1 MNPELRRYLWTEFSL
16 GRVIF
21 MPVILGL
28 VLLLFGVW
36 TFDSTEPGGGEEFL
50 ESFVA
55 TGTIGYIL
63 VVLFWGS
70 RIAAAAMVREIA
82 DKTWDQQRLSSMGAW
97 GMTWGKLFGSTSYV
111 WYGCGLLLAVALISL
126 GLIEAHYGAVSEEMG
141 RDVGTVMLQLV
152 LGLAALTVLIESC
165 VMLIAMTAVSR
176 RNSARQLDVTIAQAV
191 VIITSLVLFSM
202 MNDMQDDTQVV
213 WFGHLIDATWF
224 AVGSTIMFAAWAVVG
239 LWRRMRLELQMPNR
253 PLMWSVFV
261 LFAGAWLA
269 GLAVGP
275 GKDDAVTLTAVI
287 MTITAMVLT
296 YVPAVLERMDP
307 VNLRRLVA
315 SVRGGRVGSILSDAP
330 VWVINHGLALLGLV
344 LSVILLLSQQPSQA
358 DQTADLFSELDMTGF
373 APGTLVAAW
382 LFITR
387 DLMLL
392 VFAWL
397 GRNTRRAFTTWL
409 IWMVVLYALAP
420 MIVAALGA
428 HAVLPAFV
436 PAWDVPFVHLGISPL
451 VWPALEIV
459 VVAGLVRWRW
469 RRFAASAVETKAEAV
484 KNPQ

>member
-1 MNPELRRYLWTEFSL
+1 MSMNPELRRYFWTEFSL

-28 VLLLFGVW
+28 VLLLFWVW
-36 TFDSTEPGGGEEFL
+36 NFDSTEPGGGEEFL
-50 ESFVA
+50 VSFVA
-55 TGTIGYIL
+55 TGMIGYIL

-70 RIAAAAMVREIA
+70 RTAAAAMVREIA

-111 WYGCGLLLAVALISL
+111 WCGCGLLLAVALISM
-126 GLIEAHYGAVSEEMG
+126 GLIEAHYGAVSEERG

-165 VMLIAMTAVSR
+165 VMLIVMTAVSR
-176 RNSARQLDVTIAQAV
+176 RNSARQFDVTIAQAVV

-202 MNDMQDDTQVV
+202 MSDIQDKTQVV

-224 AVGSTIMFAAWAVVG
+224 AVGSTIMFSAWAVVG
-239 LWRRMRLELQMPNR
+239 LWRRMRLELQMRNR
-253 PLMWSVFV
+253 PLMWPVFV
-261 LFAGAWLA
+261 LFTGAWVA

-275 GKDDAVTLTAVI
+275 GEDDAVTLTVVI

-330 VWVINHGLALLGLV
+330 VWVINHSLALLGLV
-344 LSVILLLSQQPSQA
+344 LSLTLLLSQA
-358 DQTADLFSELDMTGF
+358 DQTADLFSELGMTGF
-373 APGTLVAAW
+373 AARTLVVAW

-409 IWMVVLYALAP
+409 IWMVVLYGLAP
-420 MIVAALGA
+420 MIVAAFGA
-428 HAVLPAFV
+428 YAVLPAFV
-436 PAWDVPFVHLGISPL
+436 PAWDVPFVNLGIPPL

-469 RRFAASAVETKAEAV
+469 RHFASSAVEAKAEAV